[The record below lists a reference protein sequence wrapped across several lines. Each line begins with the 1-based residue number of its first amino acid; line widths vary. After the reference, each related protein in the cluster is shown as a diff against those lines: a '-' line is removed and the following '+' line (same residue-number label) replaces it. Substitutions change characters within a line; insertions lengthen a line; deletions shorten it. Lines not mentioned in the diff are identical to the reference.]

1 MPQHPEEDAAPE
13 HPVNEETRA
22 RLLRQFDAEQQR
34 WNSLPPELQ
43 EEESIAYGLDL
54 LRQEPNMKERMLL
67 AAQMEPEHLEKLR
80 ERNPELVEPI
90 LEALARDPGTVER
103 RERAWVR
110 YIDQEI
116 KKQGEGPSHPQ
127 R

>member
-1 MPQHPEEDAAPE
+1 MPQHPEEDATPE

-22 RLLRQFDAEQQR
+22 RLLQQVDAEQQR
-34 WNSLPPELQ
+34 WASLPPELQ

-67 AAQMEPEHLEKLR
+67 AAQMKPDHLEKLR
-80 ERNPELVEPI
+80 ERDPELVEPI
-90 LEALARDPGTVER
+90 LEALAWDPGAVAR

-110 YIDQEI
+110 YIDRYLESH
-116 KKQGEGPSHPQ
+116 GEGPPPHQ